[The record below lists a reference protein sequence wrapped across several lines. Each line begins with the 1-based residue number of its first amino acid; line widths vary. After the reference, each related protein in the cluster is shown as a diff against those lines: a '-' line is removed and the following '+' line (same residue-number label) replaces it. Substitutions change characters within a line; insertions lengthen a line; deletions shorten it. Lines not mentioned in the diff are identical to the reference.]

1 MRSPSWSSMHQPKA
15 ELRSSEHSV
24 VNRLAVFS
32 GALRGAGMR
41 VGLVDEVDAATALT
55 LADLLDRAE
64 VHRVL
69 RIALKV
75 PRESWATFDRL
86 FEEYWDGKAAPERRA
101 PRQTLQGDHRGPA
114 AWQWDGERVRL
125 ELPGHEEAPEGGT
138 PGYSA
143 EAM

>member
-1 MRSPSWSSMHQPKA
+1 MHLPRV
-15 ELRSSEHSV
+15 ELRSGAHGV

-32 GALRGAGMR
+32 GALRGAGVR
-41 VGLVDEVDAATALT
+41 VGVGDEVDAATALT

-86 FEEYWDGKAAPERRA
+86 FEEYWDGKAPPGRRA

-114 AWQWDGERVRL
+114 A
-125 ELPGHEEAPEGGT
+125 
-138 PGYSA
+138 
-143 EAM
+143 